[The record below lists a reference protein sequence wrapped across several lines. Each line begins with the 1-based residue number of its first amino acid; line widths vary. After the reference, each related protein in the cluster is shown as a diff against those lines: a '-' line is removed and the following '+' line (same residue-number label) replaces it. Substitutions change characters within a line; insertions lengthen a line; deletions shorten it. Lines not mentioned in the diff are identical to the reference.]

1 MNRRLRI
8 DWQDATRALVSAP
21 SRFAMRRLIAL
32 LIVLA
37 ATPLAACGFQ
47 PLYAR
52 NAESNVPEALMRV
65 QIGDIRDPAVNT
77 LRGFRRGYD
86 QENDRSRQLL
96 RNYLS
101 DDLATRPG
109 TVSRDHVLHIQLI
122 EPRTNVAIDR
132 SDTTLRYGYSVV
144 AYFQLND
151 TAGRNVFAGSAT
163 SATTFAVSQSEFA
176 TIASQRDARDR
187 AMQEISV
194 DIRNQLAAYF
204 FTQTRKTAAQ

>member
-1 MNRRLRI
+1 M
-8 DWQDATRALVSAP
+8 
-21 SRFAMRRLIAL
+21 
-32 LIVLA
+32 
-37 ATPLAACGFQ
+37 PLAACGFQ

-52 NAESNVPEALMRV
+52 NGDSGVPEQLMRV
-65 QIGDIRDPAVNT
+65 QIGSITDPAPGT

-86 QENDRSRQLL
+86 IENDRSRQLL

-101 DDLATRPG
+101 DDLATRG
-109 TVSRDHVLHIQLI
+109 GDAQRDFVLDIQLI

-144 AYFQLND
+144 ATFQLKD
-151 TAGRNVFAGSAT
+151 RSGRSLVAGTSSSAT
-163 SATTFAVSQSEFA
+163 SFAVSQSEFA
-176 TIASQRDARDR
+176 TIANQRDARDR

-204 FTQTRKTAAQ
+204 FTQANKGS

>member
-1 MNRRLRI
+1 
-8 DWQDATRALVSAP
+8 
-21 SRFAMRRLIAL
+21 MRRRFIAL
-32 LIVLA
+32 LILLA
-37 ATPLAACGFQ
+37 AAPLAACGFQ

-52 NAESNVPEALMRV
+52 NGESGVPEALMRV
-65 QIGDIRDPAVNT
+65 QIGDIRDPAPST

-86 QENDRSRQLL
+86 MENDRSRQIL

-101 DDLATRPG
+101 DDLATRGGAAP
-109 TVSRDHVLHIQLI
+109 RDYVLNIQLI

-144 AYFQLND
+144 AYFQLNELS
-151 TAGRNVFAGSAT
+151 GRNLFAGSST
-163 SATTFAVSQSEFA
+163 STTSFAVSQSEFA
-176 TIASQRDARDR
+176 TISNQRDARDR

-204 FTQTRKTAAQ
+204 FTLTRKASAAQ

>member
-1 MNRRLRI
+1 
-8 DWQDATRALVSAP
+8 
-21 SRFAMRRLIAL
+21 MRRRFLFLPIL
-32 LIVLA
+32 LA
-37 ATPLAACGFQ
+37 AAPLAGCGFQ

-52 NAESNVPEALMRV
+52 NGDSAVPEALMRV
-65 QIGDIRDPAVNT
+65 QIGDIRDPAPNV

-86 QENDRSRQLL
+86 TENDRSRQIL

-101 DDLATRPG
+101 DDLATRGGSAP
-109 TVSRDHVLHIQLI
+109 RDYVLNIQLI

-144 AYFQLND
+144 AYFQLNE
-151 TAGRNVFAGSAT
+151 TSGRNVLQGTST

-176 TIASQRDARDR
+176 TISSQRDARDR

-204 FTQTRKTAAQ
+204 FTQAHKAAAQ